1 MSEGEARTAGNR
13 PLESEGSVSTT
24 ARRHEP
30 ELTVGQCVM
39 GQMGQKFGWVTGQY
53 TILLDRL
60 IVRNLDLHFITEKVV
75 GFGHKN

>member
-30 ELTVGQCVM
+30 ELTVGH
-39 GQMGQKFGWVTGQY
+39 GSNGSKIWVGHGSVHY
-53 TILLDRL
+53 TI
-60 IVRNLDLHFITEKVV
+60 
-75 GFGHKN
+75 G